1 MEIRNSNL
9 KDVSKIMELYRI
21 ATAYMKSKNQV
32 AWPEF
37 SRELIVEEI
46 EDLRQWKLLIN
57 NEIAC
62 IWATTLNDELIW
74 GNENNDSSVYIHRIA
89 TNPDYRGQNLVKQI
103 VDWAD
108 NYCIDN
114 NLKYVR
120 MDTVGLNK
128 GLIGHYRKLGFEFLG
143 TKELDNVDDLPE
155 HYSEGPVCLFQRTPI
170 MEKTINYNNRR
181 LKPVKNSENG
191 ETTEETI
198 FEYKQDGEILTSK
211 YSGGQI
217 QKGHLIGLV
226 DEKGNIEMRYHQINI
241 KGELMTGK
249 CISKP
254 EVLASGKIRLYET
267 WEWTSGD
274 KSSGESI
281 LEEI

>member
-1 MEIRNSNL
+1 
-9 KDVSKIMELYRI
+9 
-21 ATAYMKSKNQV
+21 
-32 AWPEF
+32 
-37 SRELIVEEI
+37 
-46 EDLRQWKLLIN
+46 
-57 NEIAC
+57 
-62 IWATTLNDELIW
+62 
-74 GNENNDSSVYIHRIA
+74 
-89 TNPDYRGQNLVKQI
+89 
-103 VDWAD
+103 
-108 NYCIDN
+108 
-114 NLKYVR
+114 
-120 MDTVGLNK
+120 
-128 GLIGHYRKLGFEFLG
+128 
-143 TKELDNVDDLPE
+143 
-155 HYSEGPVCLFQRTPI
+155 

>member
-1 MEIRNSNL
+1 MKIINSDLN
-9 KDVSKIMELYRI
+9 DISKIFELYRI
-21 ATAYMKSKNQV
+21 ATDYMKLKKQV
-32 AWPEF
+32 AWPDFE
-37 SRELIVEEI
+37 RELIIKEI
-46 EDLRQWKLLIN
+46 KDQRQWKILID

-74 GNENNDSSVYIHRIA
+74 GKENNEPSVYIHRIA
-89 TNPDYRGQNLVKQI
+89 TNPDFRGRNLVKHI

-128 GLIGHYRKLGFEFLG
+128 GLINHYKKLGFNFLG
-143 TKELDNVDDLPE
+143 TKELDNVKDLPE
-155 HYSEGPVCLFQRTPI
+155 HYSEGPVCLFQRNPTKESI
-170 MEKTINYNNRR
+170 INYNNRR
-181 LKPVKNSENG
+181 FKPFKNSENG
-191 ETTEETI
+191 ETSDETI
-198 FEYKQDGEILTSK
+198 FEYNQRDNILTST

-217 QKGHLIGLV
+217 KEGHLIGLV
-226 DEKGNIEMRYHQINI
+226 DKDGNIEMRYHQINL
-241 KGELMTGK
+241 KGELMTGI
-249 CISKP
+249 CFSKP
-254 EVLASGKIRLYET
+254 EILENGKMRLYET
-267 WEWTSGD
+267 WEWTSGN